1 MKSIFTLILL
11 LAALF
16 TSVISV
22 KAETPDEKDKIRKR
36 FDPLNR
42 DTMPFAT
49 AGRGLIKNGGKW
61 VVDAKSGNLV
71 FSDPSGTT
79 AYTYTFSFTTPTAN
93 RTITFGDTDANVQRK
108 SAVLAPGATPSFAP
122 ANTIQLYTLTP
133 AENETIA
140 GVTTGCVSGQRM
152 VLLVTTSGTNSYT
165 LTFGANFKTTGTLA
179 TGTVTAKVF
188 SIEFVYNGTSFVEV
202 GRTTAM

>member
-1 MKSIFTLILL
+1 MKSIFISIVLF
-11 LAALF
+11 AAMF

-42 DTMPFAT
+42 DTVPFAT
-49 AGRGLIKNGGKW
+49 AGRGLIKNGGKY
-61 VVDAKSGNLV
+61 VVDARTGSLV
-71 FSDPSGTT
+71 FADPSGTT
-79 AYTYTFSFTTPTAN
+79 AYTYTFTFATPTAN
-93 RTITFGDTDANVQRK
+93 RVISFGDLNANVQRTT
-108 SAVLAPGATPSFAP
+108 AVLAPGATPSFAP

-152 VLLVTTSGTNSYT
+152 VLLVTTSGTTSYT
-165 LTFGANFKTTGTLA
+165 LTFGANFKTTGTLV